1 MRLTDIKYYLQQSM
15 GKAYGN
21 MRAHVYPVLGLTL
34 CLLAAMSF
42 SSCKEEIEVEEPI
55 ADVVESSKYY
65 LSINVSMPNQAG
77 TRSMTE
83 TDGGSNE
90 DPKSGTIDES
100 VLRSVEVFIC
110 VDNKI
115 EFILEA
121 EGIAGGN
128 SAGEY
133 NFKAEITDME
143 ALAAALGGKDV
154 QIMLVGNAFFTDLGH
169 NLAENA
175 DGTYT
180 NDASK
185 ATFSISNV
193 TNKPIGDFGT
203 RGLNMPLTN
212 KDNYTFRFEKGSEE
226 ETLAN
231 LKALFDQEEGASHI
245 YPYGETIE
253 LERAVA
259 RLEYKDKRPD
269 GVSSDDNI
277 LKTEN
282 NFKIEGM
289 NLYLQLQT
297 MQPFNINKESYL
309 FRHTAPGNLEKATSA
324 DNIFGDEYGTEG
336 GNSYNWISNP
346 DWTINEGVWS
356 KSGAFLNQIS
366 VNSNATLS
374 NDAYSIT
381 GSYGIITV
389 DDEFKART
397 NDSNDGYHPMCY
409 VTENTLPSTELMK
422 DFEETTVDGGKVK
435 TPIVTQYATGVAF
448 KFLILDKNG
457 QPLKYHPTRDNY
469 PTEIINSRTSGIP
482 DGEKWITITDPK
494 TGDWIDVKP
503 EEVNEEEYY
512 YLTYIAPIVHNNPS
526 GYDPK
531 NGRFAPM
538 YYGVVRNNTYQM
550 RISSI
555 SSLPLPKDPKS
566 MYLTLQIQVKDWN
579 KRQNGFYF

>member
-21 MRAHVYPVLGLTL
+21 MRAHICPTLGLIL
-34 CLLAAMSF
+34 CLVAAMGI

-55 ADVVESSKYY
+55 ADVAESSKYY

-77 TRSMTE
+77 TRSVTE
-83 TDGGSNE
+83 TDGSSNE

-100 VLRSVEVFIC
+100 VLRSVEIFIC
-110 VDNKI
+110 VNNEVK
-115 EFILEA
+115 FSLEP
-121 EGIAGGN
+121 EVIREGN

-133 NFKAEITDME
+133 NFKAEITDVD
-143 ALAAALGGKDV
+143 ALAALGGKDV

-185 ATFSISNV
+185 AIFNISNV

-309 FRHTAPGNLEKATSA
+309 FRHTAKGNNTEATESPKP
-324 DNIFGDEYGTEG
+324 FGVENGG

-346 DWTINEGVWS
+346 DWTFNEGE
-356 KSGAFLNQIS
+356 GAYTKAGDFLNKIT

-389 DDEFKART
+389 DDEFEARK
-397 NDSNDGYHPMCY
+397 NGSEDGFHPMCY
-409 VTENTLPSTELMK
+409 VTENTLPSTALMK
-422 DFEETTVDGGKVK
+422 DFEETTVDGGKVM
-435 TPIVTQYATGVAF
+435 TPIVTTYATGVAF

-457 QPLKYHPTRDNY
+457 QPLEYSAERRNY
-469 PTEIINSRTSGIP
+469 PTEIINSRTSSKP
-482 DGEKWITITDPK
+482 TDKNWITITDPRS
-494 TGDWIDVKP
+494 GDWIDVEP
-503 EEVNEEEYY
+503 EEVNGKKYY

-526 GYDPK
+526 GTNPK
-531 NGRFAPM
+531 EGVFAPM

-550 RISSI
+550 TISSI

-566 MYLTLQIQVKDWN
+566 MFLTLQIQVKDWN
-579 KRQNGFYF
+579 RRQNGFYF